1 MALLKG
7 REEGMYSLEHCKAP
21 RGASISLCLHLSIC
35 TCFEMFTR
43 LFVAGGRAGL
53 VMRLD
58 TKCKQPPP
66 RRNILTV

>member
-1 MALLKG
+1 MALLTG

-21 RGASISLCLHLSIC
+21 RRTSISLSPFKYLYF
-35 TCFEMFTR
+35 FETFTR
-43 LFVAGGRAGL
+43 PFVAGGRAGL